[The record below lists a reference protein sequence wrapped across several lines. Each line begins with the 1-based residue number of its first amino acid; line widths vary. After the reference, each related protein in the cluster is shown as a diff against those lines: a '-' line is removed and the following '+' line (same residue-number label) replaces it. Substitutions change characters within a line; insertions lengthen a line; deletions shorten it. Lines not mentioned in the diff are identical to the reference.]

1 VLLSIFN
8 LEPTEWSTILCEGD
22 LALKLNTKSFEAVK
36 IDLLASSD
44 INVFCRCVAG
54 EAVAMEDGDAVG
66 IAGGL
71 ILLQYIF
78 QKGRSVGATVG
89 IGKLQRIR
97 DRIVE
102 ENIYVSLAAS
112 SWLSRG
118 NRKVLGGDVQYSS
131 SLDVKPYSVH
141 LSAVHCAI
149 LMVST
154 MAYQL
159 GISHQYPSTR
169 SDRPNV
175 GHELQFVSVRFVSS
189 VKSNTVVV

>member
-44 INVFCRCVAG
+44 INVFCRCVAC

-112 SWLSRG
+112 F
-118 NRKVLGGDVQYSS
+118 
-131 SLDVKPYSVH
+131 
-141 LSAVHCAI
+141 
-149 LMVST
+149 
-154 MAYQL
+154 MAFK
-159 GISHQYPSTR
+159 R
-169 SDRPNV
+169 
-175 GHELQFVSVRFVSS
+175 
-189 VKSNTVVV
+189 